1 MENCVEY
8 LKSKQ
13 DLEDTSHSNI
23 VLDFTASWC
32 GPCQVIGPEFEKF
45 SKEEIFQHVK
55 FYKVDVDDNEE
66 LCEAYDIN
74 CMPTFIF
81 LKNKKQVDLLSGASV
96 QVLREK
102 IESNFCEI
110 NSSENNSDSDE
121 KEQEKEIELEHKVKD
136 SNTEVSSLGGL

>member
-13 DLEDTSHSNI
+13 DLEETNHSNI

-45 SKEEIFQHVK
+45 SKEENFQHVK

-81 LKNKKQVDLLSGASV
+81 LKDKKQVDLLSGASV

-121 KEQEKEIELEHKVKD
+121 KEKEKEIELEHQVKD